1 MAFALKLG
9 WSFLQDA
16 SEIYVKD
23 KTQDYVDGD
32 DYGWGEGDTPLQRSA
47 YALLFWAKYIDY
59 AGNESYLDQK
69 NQYVSSTD
77 RKYAVAPG
85 TGLANT
91 DMSIFTVLSASDGHH
106 KFYMLPLIMDTTRV
120 SGLSGDLYYNTDDA
134 KPYRHNGTS
143 WVQITSALLPTLEAN
158 EATKICEELTDIRIV
173 RHLNEKKFQIYTPQ
187 KGANDTL
194 KMYVRD
200 FKNYLEMAIAAFYEE
215 KQSTAR
221 KLIHALTLKVNG

>member
-85 TGLANT
+85 TGLANPG
-91 DMSIFTVLSASDGHH
+91 MPNPA
-106 KFYMLPLIMDTTRV
+106 
-120 SGLSGDLYYNTDDA
+120 
-134 KPYRHNGTS
+134 
-143 WVQITSALLPTLEAN
+143 Q
-158 EATKICEELTDIRIV
+158 
-173 RHLNEKKFQIYTPQ
+173 
-187 KGANDTL
+187 
-194 KMYVRD
+194 
-200 FKNYLEMAIAAFYEE
+200 
-215 KQSTAR
+215 
-221 KLIHALTLKVNG
+221 